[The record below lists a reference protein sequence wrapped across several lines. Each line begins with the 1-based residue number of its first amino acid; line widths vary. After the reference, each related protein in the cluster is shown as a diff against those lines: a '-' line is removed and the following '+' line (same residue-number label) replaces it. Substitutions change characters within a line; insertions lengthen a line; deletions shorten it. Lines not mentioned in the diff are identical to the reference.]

1 MTTPKK
7 KRNVVKVNA
16 MAYAHLVKALFTGDH
31 NCDELA
37 EITGLHKLTVYQY
50 CRELH
55 KVKAVHI
62 CRRDPDRLGRH
73 TVKVYKLGEAKDAP
87 RVRMTGAER
96 QAATRARAKAKELTM
111 VMGGSAKYVQ
121 AANGRLRFE
130 RVAA

>member
-7 KRNVVKVNA
+7 KRNIIKVNA
-16 MAYAHLVKALFTGDH
+16 MAYSHLIKALFTGDH
-31 NCDELA
+31 TCEELA

-73 TVKVYKLGEAKDAP
+73 TVKVYKLGESRDTP
-87 RVRMTGAER
+87 PVRMTGAER
-96 QAATRARAKAKELTM
+96 QAKSRAKEKAMEIAA
-111 VMGGSAKYVQ
+111 VMGGTAQYVQ

-130 RVAA
+130 RLAA